1 MERDSLPPCKK
12 WHNPTG
18 SLWLQGLNTHTLPF
32 YFSAERLEV
41 LKSPD
46 QDHVGWKH
54 WFEMIYTPGLK
65 VRMTVWEIPMPILD
79 DISQLQLR
87 RQNHEIMTQMECR
100 CTCKIHK
107 KEQKKPPLPQSK
119 QIECLF
125 MISYMCWYEFIACP
139 QKEQKRTT
147 LATDQ
152 TDRMPVMI
160 SYMCWY
166 EFIATVSNP

>member
-18 SLWLQGLNTHTLPF
+18 SLWLQGLHTHTLPF

-107 KEQKKPPLPQSK
+107 KEQK
-119 QIECLF
+119 
-125 MISYMCWYEFIACP
+125 
-139 QKEQKRTT
+139 RTT
-147 LATDQ
+147 LTTEQ
-152 TDRMPVMI
+152 TDRMPFYDFLYVLI
-160 SYMCWY
+160 WVHRLPTKRTKENDPCDR
-166 EFIATVSNP
+166 SNR